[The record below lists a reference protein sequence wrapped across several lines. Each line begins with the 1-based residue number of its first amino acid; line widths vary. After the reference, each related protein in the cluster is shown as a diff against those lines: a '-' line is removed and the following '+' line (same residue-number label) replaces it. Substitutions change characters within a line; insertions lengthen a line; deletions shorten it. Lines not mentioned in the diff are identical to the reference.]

1 MTETFTIRQA
11 VRADA
16 ATIFQFIQRIAA
28 YEKMSGEL
36 EGDAAAVERTLFD
49 EGQAECVLA
58 EENGEPVGFALYFFN
73 YSTFKTKHGLYLEDL
88 FVNPE
93 KRGKGYGKALLLYLA
108 GLAYER
114 GCGRMEWCCLNW
126 NQPSIDLYKS
136 LGATPM
142 SEWTTYRLDEGQLA
156 RYAKQQG

>member
-58 EENGEPVGFALYFFN
+58 EENGETFCFALYFFN
-73 YSTFKTKHGLYLEDL
+73 YSTIKTKHGLYL
-88 FVNPE
+88 
-93 KRGKGYGKALLLYLA
+93 
-108 GLAYER
+108 
-114 GCGRMEWCCLNW
+114 
-126 NQPSIDLYKS
+126 
-136 LGATPM
+136 
-142 SEWTTYRLDEGQLA
+142 
-156 RYAKQQG
+156 